1 VQGCDTRED
10 EWSSVAGY
18 IMNKKGVL
26 TSGEWVDARIVKGG
40 NAVVD
45 IREFVGGSEVFI
57 DM

>member
-1 VQGCDTRED
+1 VSDTRDD
-10 EWSSVAGY
+10 EVSGVAGY
-18 IMNKKGVL
+18 NMNKKGRP
-26 TSGEWVDARIVKGG
+26 TSSEWVDARIVKGG